1 RFAGRLRLDPS
12 QQETLEQLTRSIINK
27 LMHAPISRLR
37 DESDREAWLVSLEE
51 ARTLFALDDAE
62 ALRSQVDTAREAF
75 DPEDESDSWGDS

>member
-1 RFAGRLRLDPS
+1 PS

-37 DESDREAWLVSLEE
+37 DESDREAGLVRLEE

-62 ALRSQVDTAREAF
+62 ALRSQVGTAREAF
-75 DPEDESDSWGDS
+75 DPEDESDPWGDS